1 MSGTL
6 GKPTTEV
13 QVELVQAPELGPA
26 VGPAVGGLG
35 VLIQGCFANKLLLL
49 LILDSIL

>member
-6 GKPTTEV
+6 GEPTTEV
-13 QVELVQAPELGPA
+13 QVELVRAPELGPA
-26 VGPAVGGLG
+26 VGQAVGALG
-35 VLIQGCFANKLLLL
+35 VLFIGCFANKLLLL